1 MPAGRALKT
10 LSEALLGDAIVSTD
24 VGSIGSTAAAYRGF
38 DRPRSFLVWVGWGN
52 CGYALRTAMGA
63 TIAAPGRPV
72 ITRVDDR
79 AWVGTYFAR
88 SS

>member
-24 VGSIGSTAAAYRGF
+24 VGNVGSTAAAYRGF
-38 DRPRSFLVWVGWGN
+38 DRPRSILAWMSWEN
-52 CGYALRTAMGA
+52 CSYALRTAMGA

-72 ITRVDDR
+72 ITRVGDG
-79 AWVGTYFAR
+79 AWVGTNFAR